1 MREAFFAD
9 LTAPSRVV
17 STRAPLCPRL
27 TRASLAGL
35 LASAHAIAPPL
46 VGSARAEPRPHA
58 APAEDAGFGPT
69 EARRLAHVE
78 QTLAAD
84 RESSLRWYLAW
95 NGVFAASAGIR
106 AGLWATS
113 SHRDVVAESRV
124 VGVLSVLG
132 VLSTAPVPPAALFG
146 DDDPGPDASPA
157 AKRAYLERREGRLT
171 KAAELERFG
180 RAPISHFAGIVVNVV
195 AGLYLWK
202 QDGLPE
208 RGALAAATGIAA
220 VEAKIWTQ
228 PTRALRT
235 ATPPPTLPWIVAVAP
250 LGGTTPGFVVVGA
263 F

>member
-1 MREAFFAD
+1 MPARSPLASFAG
-9 LTAPSRVV
+9 
-17 STRAPLCPRL
+17 
-27 TRASLAGL
+27 GL
-35 LASAHAIAPPL
+35 LVVTLGAEVPAW
-46 VGSARAEPRPHA
+46 AEPGPQRPSA
-58 APAEDAGFGPT
+58 LAEHEGFGPR
-69 EARRLAHVE
+69 EERRLAHVE

-84 RESSLRWYLAW
+84 RATSLRWYLAW
-95 NGVFAASAGIR
+95 NGVFAASAGVR

-113 SHRDVVAESRV
+113 NDRDVVAESRV
-124 VGVLSVLG
+124 VCVLSVLG

-146 DDDPGPDASPA
+146 DDDPGEGATTEA
-157 AKRAYLERREGRLT
+157 RRAYLARRESRLT

-180 RAPISHFAGIVVNVV
+180 RAPINHFVGIVVNVV

-202 QDGLPE
+202 QEGVPG

-235 ATPPPTLPWIVAVAP
+235 ATPPATLPWIVAVAP
-250 LGGTTPGFVVVGA
+250 LGGTTPGLVVGGA